1 MEIMVTE
8 LSEDEQR
15 LLRSLLA
22 EDNKTITWLLTMTH
36 KQVNA
41 PPYDIR
47 KSSAPSATQL
57 LYMLDKKHIDAV
69 RKFFTSWPLGT
80 NCHRKFLFSPRLAL
94 AHIFAHLSYY
104 ILSIITIITDI
115 LASLMLLPMY
125 SYALTDVVLKR

>member
-1 MEIMVTE
+1 MDSAMDLMVNE
-8 LSEDEQR
+8 LSEDEQS

-22 EDNKTITWLLTMTH
+22 EDNKTITWLMTMTN
-36 KQVNA
+36 KPFNA
-41 PPYDIR
+41 APLYDIR

-80 NCHRKFLFSPRLAL
+80 NCHRKFFFSARLAL

-115 LASLMLLPMY
+115 LASLMLLPM
-125 SYALTDVVLKR
+125 